1 MEMNN
6 GVAEGE
12 TQKPRPF
19 GHLKDSEWSR
29 HFTYHKPNE
38 SQIPRYNAINEAA
51 KKFAEVICE
60 NVPSSADRTAAL
72 RMVVNTKMTCNS
84 YIATNP
90 EQF

>member
-6 GVAEGE
+6 GVAEHE
-12 TQKPRPF
+12 TETPETF
-19 GHLKDSEWSR
+19 GHLKDSEWNR

-38 SQIPRYNAINEAA
+38 KQIPRYNAINKAA
-51 KKFAEVICE
+51 KEFAEVICA

-72 RMVVNTKMTCNS
+72 RMVVQTKMTCNS

-90 EQF
+90 ELF